1 LIALPAHAR
10 SGNTCN
16 DFLSSGKRNAKLAR
30 LVRIF
35 ISHYLKALPDMLGQ
49 PQQMHEAKYSV
60 YTHSIQLNKSHGGL
74 VVFQTKES
82 N

>member
-1 LIALPAHAR
+1 M
-10 SGNTCN
+10 
-16 DFLSSGKRNAKLAR
+16 
-30 LVRIF
+30 F